1 MSSRPAANL
10 LSLQEYVMVEEEAHR
25 RFEYFRG
32 EIRAM
37 SGASRAHNEI
47 AQNLA
52 RSLFALRERA
62 CKTYISDLRVKTPS
76 GLWTYP
82 DVVLTCGKQEIVDP
96 VETLANP
103 ILIAEVLSE
112 STAEYDRGAKFE
124 LYRSIP
130 SFRDYL
136 LIEQDSIAVEHRWR
150 DGEEWRVAKYTS
162 REDVIHLTGVPLD
175 VHVGDLFAGIAIP

>member
-1 MSSRPAANL
+1 MI
-10 LSLQEYVMVEEEAHR
+10 EEQSHL

-52 RSLFALRERA
+52 FAMRPLRDRG

-82 DVVLTCGKQEIVDP
+82 DVVLTCGKQEM
-96 VETLANP
+96 VEPSETVANP
-103 ILIAEVLSE
+103 VVLAEVLSD
-112 STAEYDRGAKFE
+112 STADYDRAEKFK

-130 SFRDYL
+130 SLRDYL
-136 LIEQDSIAVEHRWR
+136 LIDQSSIHVEHRFR
-150 DGEEWRVAKYTS
+150 DGDEWRSATFTS
-162 REDVIHLTGVPLD
+162 NDDVIRLTAVPLEI
-175 VHVGDLFAGIAIP
+175 HVGDLFTGTTRP